1 MDQLAV
7 ELLTEIF
14 TMACTDGG
22 QATAR
27 SLSLVCKQ
35 YNAVALPLRFHSI
48 RLGADATRIMPL
60 LAALEQEH
68 AIHDPA
74 HAPKVR
80 HIRLVDMAR
89 LWQKGVRG
97 RNSLY
102 HAEIA
107 KPWFALLSSILRL
120 AAPHLET
127 LAVCGYYLAQL
138 MPAVEFPALRELYCV
153 AGPKHFSSVAKGIEP
168 GVRLY
173 PALERL
179 HHVGDFNSDVEGWAH
194 HAPNVTHLYVSQIST
209 KAGAYIL
216 AKVNGAPSWAT
227 RNSKGPR
234 GSRNL
239 EQFNGTHHSPTDRE
253 SFTKLPFP
261 KLKLLVMKAAGHKAI
276 SHGINPTTWPSSWST
291 RGHRAIFSHLW
302 KAHDRAIIP
311 TYIIPSVGPWV
322 DEVNCTGEL
331 DSQWTVDERLLRT
344 KYSGE
349 AVPDSFQ
356 DALADPPGFCSW
368 DALPTYPLFSLPN
381 EPLPSTHQG
390 HGMWRVSREFLE
402 SRRI

>member
-48 RLGADATRIMPL
+48 RLGVDATRIMPL
-60 LAALEQEH
+60 LAALELEH
-68 AIHDPA
+68 ATHDTA

-127 LAVCGYYLAQL
+127 LAVCGCYLAQL

-179 HHVGDFNSDVEGWAH
+179 HHVLGDFNSDVEGWAH

-209 KAGAYIL
+209 KADAYKL
-216 AKVNGAPSWAT
+216 AKVNGKAFGSGSNTMIIRLLLIAVFIQAHLLGLPGTQKDRAAQGTWNNSMVGLQLMPVYRVMLSLSKQPNRNTPLSDGCRVLYKAALPEIEAT
-227 RNSKGPR
+227 SYE
-234 GSRNL
+234 GSRSQGNL
-239 EQFNGTHHSPTDRE
+239 TRDKSYNMAF
-253 SFTKLPFP
+253 KL
-261 KLKLLVMKAAGHKAI
+261 
-276 SHGINPTTWPSSWST
+276 
-291 RGHRAIFSHLW
+291 
-302 KAHDRAIIP
+302 
-311 TYIIPSVGPWV
+311 V
-322 DEVNCTGEL
+322 D
-331 DSQWTVDERLLRT
+331 
-344 KYSGE
+344 
-349 AVPDSFQ
+349 A
-356 DALADPPGFCSW
+356 
-368 DALPTYPLFSLPN
+368 
-381 EPLPSTHQG
+381 
-390 HGMWRVSREFLE
+390 
-402 SRRI
+402 